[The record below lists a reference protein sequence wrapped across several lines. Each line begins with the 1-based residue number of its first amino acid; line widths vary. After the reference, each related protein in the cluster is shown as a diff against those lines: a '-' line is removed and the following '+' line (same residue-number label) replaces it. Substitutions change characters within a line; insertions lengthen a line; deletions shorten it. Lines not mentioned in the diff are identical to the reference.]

1 MGIQTARKEDSKQTA
16 TFSAM
21 WSSQL
26 GAAILELAPK
36 AYPMSLRGEDCKSF
50 VACVNQGIDSHLE
63 ACFVPTRGDSF
74 QVVSESRLGGRITS
88 RHLNAS
94 LSAESLAV
102 LVRRLLES
110 ESAEANSLAN
120 AICASLGIELV

>member
-1 MGIQTARKEDSKQTA
+1 MGIQTERKEDSKQTA
-16 TFSAM
+16 TFSAT

-110 ESAEANSLAN
+110 DSPEANSLAS

>member
-1 MGIQTARKEDSKQTA
+1 MGMQSERKEHSKQTA

-26 GAAILELAPK
+26 GAAIVELAP
-36 AYPMSLRGEDCKSF
+36 AAFPMSLTGEDCKSV
-50 VACVNQGIDSHLE
+50 VACVNQRIDSYLE
-63 ACFVPTRGDSF
+63 ACFVPARGDSF

-88 RHLNAS
+88 RRLNAS

-110 ESAEANSLAN
+110 DNPSANSLAS

>member
-1 MGIQTARKEDSKQTA
+1 MENQSARKEAAKQTA

-26 GAAILELAPK
+26 GAAIVELAPEE
-36 AYPMSLRGEDCKSF
+36 YPMRLKGEDCRSF

-63 ACFVPTRGDSF
+63 ACFVPARGDRF
-74 QVVSESRLGGRITS
+74 QVVSESRIGRRITS
-88 RHLNAS
+88 RSLNAS

-110 ESAEANSLAN
+110 DSPEANSLAS